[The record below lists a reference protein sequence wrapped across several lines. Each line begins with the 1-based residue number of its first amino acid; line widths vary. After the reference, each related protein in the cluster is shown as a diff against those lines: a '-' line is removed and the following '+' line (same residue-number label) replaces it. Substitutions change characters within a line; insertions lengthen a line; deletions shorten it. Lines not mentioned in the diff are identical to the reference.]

1 MLPFLAPLLAQG
13 LNLVANA
20 ALVKGKE
27 KIEEAVGVKLDGS
40 PLSEDDTIKLHQYQ
54 AANESELL
62 QYRLEQNKLDVEA
75 EKLRLADVQN
85 ARDMQRQ
92 AMQSE
97 DRFVRWFIYLFA
109 GFWSILS
116 AAYIGFITF
125 GTIPET
131 NVRFADTILG
141 FVLGTLIATII
152 QFFYGSSKGSHDKTA
167 QLAKRGDE

>member
-27 KIEEAVGVKLDGS
+27 KIEQAVGVRLDGS
-40 PLSEDDTIKLHQYQ
+40 PLSEDDAIKLHQYQ

-62 QYRLEQNKLDVEA
+62 QYRLETNKLDVEA
-75 EKLRLADVQN
+75 ERLRLADVQD
-85 ARDMQRQ
+85 ARAMQRE

-109 GFWSILS
+109 AFWSVLS
-116 AAYIGFITF
+116 ASYIGFITF
-125 GTIPET
+125 GTIPPG

-152 QFFYGSSKGSHDKTA
+152 QFFYGSSKGSQDKTA
-167 QLAKRGDE
+167 HLAKRGDE